1 MDLGRGEKEHSLKTC
16 FFSPEP
22 ADFTNMAA
30 MPQQIR
36 SDNELVNFPC

>member
-1 MDLGRGEKEHSLKTC
+1 MDAGRGEEEHSLKTC
-16 FFSPEP
+16 FFSEP